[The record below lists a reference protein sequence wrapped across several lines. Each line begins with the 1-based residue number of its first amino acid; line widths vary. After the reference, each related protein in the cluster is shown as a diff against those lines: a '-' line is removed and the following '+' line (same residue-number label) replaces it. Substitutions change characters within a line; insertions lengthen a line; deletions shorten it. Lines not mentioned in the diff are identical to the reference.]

1 MPQPHRTDEPDL
13 VLPSGFDD
21 IVRVIDRYVVD
32 RRHGIPRG
40 RQSSRHR
47 LPALLLT
54 REPPADPAAEGA
66 TAAGAATAYSGRGE
80 PDPALSALVHVYH
93 HRLVRLGTGETGHLA
108 SLAPHALVDE
118 ELLACE
124 HPGEDGGRQDG
135 PHVRLLDRVARQLR
149 VTMPDG
155 SGTLR
160 MTEFDAC
167 LSVLRAVVAE
177 GDVADERR
185 ALRDRIYDK
194 YAWKFGF
201 AAEVT
206 ALGDELGARQWS
218 AITKLVTTPLAWLWR
233 WSYGVRID
241 RGARFRWVG
250 GMLDEPGRS
259 FLNAAMSL
267 RDAHLRSRAQ
277 DRADQ
282 GAPADA
288 GTAAASARSAASA
301 VSARDEAVV
310 RQVLLTALI
319 HDLARAARPPVW
331 SVRRPRRQWP
341 FVLLLPTVGDDDSP
355 SRRLLNSFSAV
366 SEDLGTCP
374 LLVLGAATADIPPY
388 AVGLPRQDPAS
399 QGIPSQATR
408 HTTEGTTA
416 RAVASLLAAGVAGQP
431 VEAVRAVPLSRV
443 RDNGTSAERPCVQR
457 AVRSRDRRA
466 GDWLRPVVA
475 ALAVTAVVAAGLF
488 QGLRTGATH
497 AGAGTSAVHHATD
510 TWCPRVST
518 GERVGITD
526 GSDTCEL
533 AHGLYAPELRSLE
546 ARLGRQNARVDL
558 TKPYRTLVF
567 FAPLSVGSASRRTVP
582 TGFQMLR
589 GALLAQKE
597 VNDLNLKSQM
607 PIRLLVANAG
617 EYFAFGSHG
626 GLNTANHSGV
636 DVAHMIVD
644 RIHRD
649 HIAGVIGLT
658 QSRPESLQAAI
669 ELDAQGVT
677 VLGTGVSG
685 QPMVDGDSP
694 VSYFQLSAPDARVA
708 RVMASFARR
717 SPRLAAL
724 TKVAPGHTAPAAVLV
739 FDPHDTYF
747 SADLKKRFTDAYGSA
762 AQVYPVP
769 YGESGNDSQTPSV
782 AASVCALIRRT
793 DGFIL
798 YAGRSSV
805 MYDLFY
811 YLQGDKQCRTHQ
823 GRVAV
828 LAESAAPNLVLH
840 PELMAREYGSLSLFY
855 NQFSLPDAKGPFATN
870 FRDSYGVSSDS
881 DGAAGYDAVKV
892 FFQVMNEIAVTD
904 PQFTPSAVVTF
915 LQSTGVTDYVG
926 ESGIMTFGKGHK
938 YPVDKEV
945 DIREITG
952 DGTRITDLTCGAVA
966 AKEDPVTHWGP
977 SGNFLCPED
986 D

>member
-1 MPQPHRTDEPDL
+1 MPQPHRTDEHDL
-13 VLPSGFDD
+13 VLPCGFDD

-32 RRHGIPRG
+32 RRTGIPPR

-47 LPALLLT
+47 LPALLFA
-54 REPPADPAAEGA
+54 REQAADPAAAGGSPAGVA
-66 TAAGAATAYSGRGE
+66 TDDTGRGE

-93 HRLVRLGTGETGHLA
+93 HRLVRLSTGETGHLA

-118 ELLACE
+118 ELLACDR
-124 HPGEDGGRQDG
+124 PGEDGEGQDG

-160 MTEFDAC
+160 LTEFDAC
-167 LSVLRAVVAE
+167 LSVLRADVVP
-177 GDVADERR
+177 GDVTDERR
-185 ALRDRIYDK
+185 ALRDTIYDK

-206 ALGDELGARQWS
+206 RLGEELGAKQWS

-277 DRADQ
+277 DRAGQ
-282 GAPADA
+282 EAPADEDA
-288 GTAAASARSAASA
+288 PAAAAMSA
-301 VSARDEAVV
+301 VSAVAARDEAVV

-331 SVRRPRRQWP
+331 SVRRPRRRWP
-341 FVLLLPTVGDDDSP
+341 FVLLLPTVGGDGSP
-355 SRRLLNSFSAV
+355 SRRLLNSFFAV
-366 SEDLGTCP
+366 SEDVGTCP
-374 LLVLGAATADIPPY
+374 LLVLGAATGDLPPY
-388 AVGLPRQDPAS
+388 AVGLPRHGGPFH
-399 QGIPSQATR
+399 GTR
-408 HTTEGTTA
+408 HSGNGTTVTTA
-416 RAVASLLAAGVAGQP
+416 QAVASLLAEGASGQP
-431 VEAVRAVPLSRV
+431 VEAVRVVPLSRV
-443 RDNGTSAERPCVQR
+443 PDNGATAERPVVR
-457 AVRSRDRRA
+457 RTVRSRDRRA

-475 ALAVTAVVAAGLF
+475 AVAVTAVVAAGLF
-488 QGLRTGATH
+488 QVVRPGETHSRTEPDPNPP
-497 AGAGTSAVHHATD
+497 ATD

-526 GSDTCEL
+526 GSDNCEL
-533 AHGLYAPELRSLE
+533 AHGLYAPELRELE
-546 ARLGRQNARVDL
+546 ARLGRQNAGVDR

-589 GALLAQKE
+589 GALLAQQQ

-626 GLNTANHSGV
+626 GLNTTNHSGV
-636 DVAHMIVD
+636 DVARMIVD

-685 QPMVDGDSP
+685 QPMVEGDSP

-708 RVMASFARR
+708 RIMASFARH

-724 TKVAPGHTAPAAVLV
+724 TKIGPGHTAPAAVVV
-739 FDPHDTYF
+739 FDPHDAYF
-747 SADLKKRFTDAYGSA
+747 STDLKTRFTAAYRSA
-762 AQVYPVP
+762 GPVYPVP
-769 YGESGNDSQTPSV
+769 YGESSNNSQTPSV
-782 AASVCALIRRT
+782 AAGICALIRRT

-805 MYDLFY
+805 MHDLFY
-811 YLQGDKQCRTHQ
+811 YLQDDKQCRTHQ

-840 PELMAREYGSLSLFY
+840 PEMMPQEYGSLSLFY
-855 NQFSLPDAKGPFATN
+855 SQFSLPDADGPFVRN
-870 FRDSYGVSSDS
+870 FRTSFDVSSDS
-881 DGAAGYDAVKV
+881 DAAAGYDAVKV
-892 FFQVMNEIAVTD
+892 FFKVMNQISVTD
-904 PQFTPSAVVTF
+904 PHFTPSAVVTF

-926 ESGIMTFGKGHK
+926 ESGIMTIGKGHK

-945 DIREITG
+945 DIREITE
-952 DGTRITDLTCGAVA
+952 DGTKITDLTCGAVSAKA
-966 AKEDPVTHWGP
+966 AAVTRWGP
-977 SGNFLCPED
+977 SGSFFCPED

>member
-1 MPQPHRTDEPDL
+1 MPQPHRTNENDL

-21 IVRVIDRYVVD
+21 IVRAIDRYVID
-32 RRHGIPRG
+32 RRTGVHH
-40 RQSSRHR
+40 RQRTARHR

-54 REPPADPAAEGA
+54 REPEAGA
-66 TAAGAATAYSGRGE
+66 TAAGTTTTGAPARDTGQGE

-93 HRLVRLGTGETGHLA
+93 HRLVRLNSGETGHLA
-108 SLAPHALVDE
+108 SLAPHAIVDE
-118 ELLACE
+118 ELLACD
-124 HPGEDGGRQDG
+124 HPGDDAEGRDG

-149 VTMPDG
+149 ATMPDG

-160 MTEFDAC
+160 LTEFDAC
-167 LSVLRAVVAE
+167 LSVLRASIVD
-177 GDVADERR
+177 GDVRDERR

-218 AITKLVTTPLAWLWR
+218 AITRLVTTPLAWLWR
-233 WSYGVRID
+233 WSYGVRVD

-250 GMLDEPGRS
+250 GLLDEPGRS
-259 FLNAAMSL
+259 FLNAALSL

-277 DRADQ
+277 ERADREAPAAA
-282 GAPADA
+282 GAP
-288 GTAAASARSAASA
+288 AASARSAVSA

-319 HDLARAARPPVW
+319 HDLTRAARPPVW
-331 SVRRPRRQWP
+331 SARRPRRRWP
-341 FVLLLPTVGDDDSP
+341 FVLLLPTVGGDGSP
-355 SRRLLNSFSAV
+355 SRKLLNSFSAV
-366 SEDLGTCP
+366 AEETATCP

-388 AVGLPRQDPAS
+388 AVGLPRPAV
-399 QGIPSQATR
+399 PSQNARPSTYGAT
-408 HTTEGTTA
+408 A
-416 RAVASLLAAGVAGQP
+416 QAVASVLAAGACGQP

-443 RDNGTSAERPCVQR
+443 PDNGTSAERPAVQR
-457 AVRSRDRRA
+457 TVRSRERR
-466 GDWLRPVVA
+466 GSDWLRPCIAAVA
-475 ALAVTAVVAAGLF
+475 VLAVLAVVAAGLTRVP
-488 QGLRTGATH
+488 GLG
-497 AGAGTSAVHHATD
+497 GTRPSPAPEPVAAAD
-510 TWCPRVST
+510 TWCPRVGT

-526 GSDTCEL
+526 GRDGCEL
-533 AHGLYAPELRSLE
+533 AHGLYADELRSLE
-546 ARLGRQNARVDL
+546 DRLGRQNAEVDRSG
-558 TKPYRTLVF
+558 PYRTLVF
-567 FAPLSVGSASRRTVP
+567 FAPLSVGSTSRRTVP

-607 PIRLLVANAG
+607 PIRLLVANSG
-617 EYFAFGSHG
+617 EYFHFGSRG
-626 GLNTANHSGV
+626 GLNRTNHSRV
-636 DVAHMIVD
+636 DVARMIVD

-677 VLGTGVSG
+677 VIGTGVSG
-685 QPMVDGDSP
+685 QPMVEGDSP

-717 SPRLAAL
+717 SPRLADL
-724 TKVAPGHTAPAAVLV
+724 TKVPPGHTAPAAVLV

-747 SADLKKRFTDAYGSA
+747 SADLRKRFTDAYGSA
-762 AQVYPVP
+762 GPVYPVP
-769 YGESGNDSQTPSV
+769 YSESGNDSQTASV
-782 AASVCALIRRT
+782 AAGVCALIHRT
-793 DGFIL
+793 DGFVL
-798 YAGRSSV
+798 YAGRAGV

-811 YLQGDKQCRTHQ
+811 YLQNDKQCRTHQ
-823 GRVAV
+823 GRIAV
-828 LAESAAPNLVLH
+828 LAESAAPSLVLH
-840 PELMAREYGSLSLFY
+840 PELMARQYGSLSLFY
-855 NQFSLPDAKGPFATN
+855 NQFSLPEAKGPFATD
-870 FRDSYGVSSDS
+870 FGKAYAMSSDS
-881 DGAAGYDAVKV
+881 DAAAGYDALNV
-892 FFQVMNEIAVTD
+892 FFKVMNEIAVTD

-938 YPVDKEV
+938 YPVNKEI

-952 DGTRITDLTCGAVA
+952 NGTRITDLTCGAVA
-966 AKEDPVTHWGP
+966 AREKPVTRWGP
-977 SGNFLCPED
+977 SGTFLCPED

>member
-1 MPQPHRTDEPDL
+1 MPQHHRTNENDL

-32 RRHGIPRG
+32 RRTGVPHG
-40 RQSSRHR
+40 RQRPRHR

-54 REPPADPAAEGA
+54 REPAPGTTAD
-66 TAAGAATAYSGRGE
+66 AATAPGAPPADTGQGE

-93 HRLVRLGTGETGHLA
+93 HRLVRLDAGGTGHLA

-124 HPGEDGGRQDG
+124 HPGEGAEGRDG

-160 MTEFDAC
+160 LPEFDAC
-167 LSVLRAVVAE
+167 LSVLRAAVVD
-177 GDVADERR
+177 GDVRDERR

-201 AAEVT
+201 AAEVG
-206 ALGDELGARQWS
+206 ALGEELGARHWS
-218 AITKLVTTPLAWLWR
+218 ALVKLVTTPLAWLWR
-233 WSYGVRID
+233 WSYGLRID

-259 FLNAAMSL
+259 FLNAALSL

-277 DRADQ
+277 DRADRE
-282 GAPADA
+282 APADA
-288 GTAAASARSAASA
+288 GAPADPARSAASA

-331 SVRRPRRQWP
+331 SARRPRRRWP
-341 FVLLLPTVGDDDSP
+341 FVLLLPTVGGDGSP

-366 SEDLGTCP
+366 AEETGNCP

-388 AVGLPRQDPAS
+388 AVGLPRP
-399 QGIPSQATR
+399 GVPSQAARPSTY
-408 HTTEGTTA
+408 GATA
-416 RAVASLLAAGVAGQP
+416 RAVASVLAAGASGQP
-431 VEAVRAVPLSRV
+431 AEAVRAVPLSRV
-443 RDNGTSAERPCVQR
+443 PDNGTSAERPAAQR
-457 AVRSRDRRA
+457 TVRSRERRA
-466 GDWLRPVVA
+466 SDWLRPVVA
-475 ALAVTAVVAAGLF
+475 AAAVLAVVAGLF
-488 QGLRTGATH
+488 QVPWPGAAHTR
-497 AGAGTSAVHHATD
+497 AGAVPAPRATD
-510 TWCPRVST
+510 TWCPKVAT

-526 GSDTCEL
+526 GSDGCEL
-533 AHGLYAPELRSLE
+533 AHGLYADELRALE
-546 ARLGRQNARVDL
+546 ARLGRQNAEVDR
-558 TKPYRTLVF
+558 TGPYRTLVF
-567 FAPLSVGSASRRTVP
+567 FAPLSVGSTSRRAVP

-589 GALLAQKE
+589 GALLAQKQ
-597 VNDLNLKSQM
+597 VNGLNLKSQM
-607 PIRLLVANAG
+607 PVRLLVANAG
-617 EYFAFGSHG
+617 EYFTFGSHG
-626 GLNTANHSGV
+626 GLNTKNHSGV
-636 DVAHMIVD
+636 DVARMIVD

-649 HIAGVIGLT
+649 RIAGVIGLT
-658 QSRPESLQAAI
+658 QSRPESLQAAV
-669 ELDAQGVT
+669 ELDARGVT

-685 QPMVDGDSP
+685 QPMVEGDSP

-724 TKVAPGHTAPAAVLV
+724 TKVPQGHTAPAAVLV
-739 FDPHDTYF
+739 FDPRDTYF

-762 AQVYPVP
+762 GPVHPVP
-769 YGESGNDSQTPSV
+769 YGESGDDSQTPSV
-782 AASVCALIRRT
+782 AAGICALIHRT
-793 DGFIL
+793 DGFVL

-811 YLQGDKQCRTHQ
+811 YLQNDKQCRTHR
-823 GRVAV
+823 GRIAV
-828 LAESAAPNLVLH
+828 LAESAAPSLVLH

-855 NQFSLPDAKGPFATN
+855 NQFSLPDDKGPFVAD
-870 FRDSYGVSSDS
+870 FRKAYGVSSDS
-881 DGAAGYDAVKV
+881 DAASGYDALKV
-892 FFQVMNEIAVTD
+892 FFKVMNEIAVTD

-938 YPVDKEV
+938 YPVNKEI

-952 DGTRITDLTCGAVA
+952 DGTTITDLTCGAVVAKA
-966 AKEDPVTHWGP
+966 APVTRWGP
-977 SGNFLCPED
+977 SGNFLCPD
-986 D
+986 DD

>member
-1 MPQPHRTDEPDL
+1 MPQPHRTNEPDL
-13 VLPSGFDD
+13 VLPGGFDD

-32 RRHGIPRG
+32 RRAGIPPG
-40 RQSSRHR
+40 QQSARHR

-54 REPPADPAAEGA
+54 REPAAGPAAEGTTA
-66 TAAGAATAYSGRGE
+66 SGPTAADTARGE
-80 PDPALSALVHVYH
+80 PDPALAALVHLYH
-93 HRLVRLGTGETGHLA
+93 HRLVRLTTGESGHLA

-118 ELLACE
+118 ELLACDQ
-124 HPGEDGGRQDG
+124 PGENAERQDG
-135 PHVRLLDRVARQLR
+135 PHVRLLDGVARQLR

-160 MTEFDAC
+160 LTEFDAC
-167 LSVLRAVVAE
+167 LSVLRAAIVP
-177 GDVADERR
+177 GDVMDERR

-201 AAEVT
+201 AAEVG
-206 ALGDELGARQWS
+206 ALGDELGAKHWS

-282 GAPADA
+282 EATA
-288 GTAAASARSAASA
+288 GPGTAASARSAASA

-331 SVRRPRRQWP
+331 SVRRPRRRWP
-341 FVLLLPTVGDDDSP
+341 FVLLLPTVGGDVSP
-355 SRRLLNSFSAV
+355 SRKLLNSFSAV
-366 SEDLGTCP
+366 SEDIGTCP
-374 LLVLGAATADIPPY
+374 LLILGAATADIPPY
-388 AVGLPRQDPAS
+388 AAGLTRP
-399 QGIPSQATR
+399 GIPNQGTRQNAPATP
-408 HTTEGTTA
+408 A
-416 RAVASLLAAGVAGQP
+416 QAVASLLAAGASGQP

-443 RDNGTSAERPCVQR
+443 PDNGALAEEAPVQR
-457 AVRSRDRRA
+457 PVRSRERRA
-466 GDWLRPVVA
+466 RDWLRPAVA
-475 ALAVTAVVAAGLF
+475 VLGVLALIAAGLF
-488 QGLRTGATH
+488 QLLGHGETPTP
-497 AGAGTSAVHHATD
+497 AGTRAASHATD

-526 GSDTCEL
+526 GSDGCEL
-533 AHGLYAPELRSLE
+533 AHGLYAPELKALE
-546 ARLGRQNARVDL
+546 AQLGRQNAHVERAG
-558 TKPYRTLVF
+558 PYRTLVF

-597 VNDLNLKSQM
+597 VNALNLKSQM

-617 EYFAFGSHG
+617 EYFAYGSHG
-626 GLNTANHSGV
+626 GLNTKNHSRV

-685 QPMVDGDSP
+685 QPMVEGDSP

-708 RVMASFARR
+708 RVMAAFARR

-762 AQVYPVP
+762 GPVYPVP
-769 YGESGNDSQTPSV
+769 YGESSNDSQTPSV
-782 AASVCALIRRT
+782 AAGICALIRRT

-811 YLQGDKQCRTHQ
+811 YLQSDKQCRTHQ

-828 LAESAAPNLVLH
+828 LAESPAPNLVLH
-840 PELMAREYGSLSLFY
+840 PELMAQQYGSLSLFY
-855 NQFSLPDAKGPFATN
+855 NQFSLPDTKGPFATN
-870 FRDSYGVSSDS
+870 FRSSYGIFSDS
-881 DGAAGYDAVKV
+881 DSAAGYDAVRV
-892 FFQVMNEIAVTD
+892 FFQVMNEISVTD

-915 LQSTGVTDYVG
+915 LQSTGVTDFVG

-938 YPVDKEV
+938 YPVNKEV
-945 DIREITG
+945 DIREITE

-966 AKEDPVTHWGP
+966 VKAAPVTRWGP

>member
-1 MPQPHRTDEPDL
+1 MPQPHRTDEHDL

-32 RRHGIPRG
+32 RRAGIPPG
-40 RQSSRHR
+40 RQSARHR

-54 REPPADPAAEGA
+54 REAAADPIAEGGPGA
-66 TAAGAATAYSGRGE
+66 GLAADDTGRGG

-93 HRLVRLGTGETGHLA
+93 HRLLRLSTGETGHLA

-118 ELLACE
+118 ELLACD
-124 HPGEDGGRQDG
+124 HPGEDAEGQDG

-160 MTEFDAC
+160 LTEFDAC
-167 LSVLRAVVAE
+167 LSVLRAAVVA

-194 YAWKFGF
+194 YAWRFGF
-201 AAEVT
+201 ASEVT
-206 ALGDELGARQWS
+206 ALGEELGAKQWS

-241 RGARFRWVG
+241 RGARLRWVG

-267 RDAHLRSRAQ
+267 RDAHVRSRAQ

-288 GTAAASARSAASA
+288 GAAAASARSAVSA

-310 RQVLLTALI
+310 RQVLLTALL
-319 HDLARAARPPVW
+319 HDLTRAARPPVW
-331 SVRRPRRQWP
+331 SVRRPRRRWP
-341 FVLLLPTVGDDDSP
+341 FVLLLPTVGGDDSP
-355 SRRLLNSFSAV
+355 SRKLLNSFSAV
-366 SEDLGTCP
+366 SEDVGTCP

-388 AVGLPRQDPAS
+388 AVGLPRAGVPS
-399 QGIPSQATR
+399 QGIR
-408 HTTEGTTA
+408 HGAHGTTA
-416 RAVASLLAAGVAGQP
+416 QTVASLLAAGASGQP

-443 RDNGTSAERPCVQR
+443 PDNGTSAERPAVQR
-457 AVRSRDRRA
+457 TVRARERRV
-466 GDWLRPVVA
+466 GDWLRPAVA
-475 ALAVTAVVAAGLF
+475 AVAVMAVVAAGLF
-488 QGLRTGATH
+488 QVLRPGGTH
-497 AGAGTSAVHHATD
+497 PRAEPVAGSRATD

-533 AHGLYAPELRSLE
+533 AHGLYAPELRALE
-546 ARLGRQNARVDL
+546 ARLGRQNADVDR
-558 TKPYRTLVF
+558 TEPYRTLVF
-567 FAPLSVGSASRRTVP
+567 FAPLSVGSTSRRTVP

-597 VNDLNLKSQM
+597 VNALNLKSQM

-626 GLNTANHSGV
+626 GLNTKNHSGV

-677 VLGTGVSG
+677 VLGIGVSG
-685 QPMVDGDSP
+685 QPMVEGDSP

-708 RVMASFARR
+708 RIMATFARR

-724 TKVAPGHTAPAAVLV
+724 TKAAPGHTAPAAVLV

-762 AQVYPVP
+762 GPVYPVP
-769 YGESGNDSQTPSV
+769 YGESGNDSQTSSV
-782 AASVCALIRRT
+782 AAGICALIRRT
-793 DGFIL
+793 DGFVL

-811 YLQGDKQCRTHQ
+811 YLQSDKQCRTHQ

-840 PELMAREYGSLSLFY
+840 PELMAQQYGSLSLFY

-870 FRDSYGVSSDS
+870 FRKTYGVSTDS
-881 DGAAGYDAVKV
+881 DAAAGYDAVNV
-892 FFQVMNEIAVTD
+892 FFRVMNKISVTD

-915 LQSTGVTDYVG
+915 LQLTGVADYVG
-926 ESGIMTFGKGHK
+926 ESGIMTIGKGHK
-938 YPVDKEV
+938 YPVNKEV

-966 AKEDPVTHWGP
+966 AEAAPVTRWGP
-977 SGNFLCPED
+977 SGNFLCPQD

>member
-1 MPQPHRTDEPDL
+1 MPQPHRTDEQDL
-13 VLPSGFDD
+13 VLPCGFDD

-32 RRHGIPRG
+32 RRTGVPPRRRG
-40 RQSSRHR
+40 SRHR
-47 LPALLLT
+47 LPALLLV
-54 REPPADPAAEGA
+54 REPAVGRTRAGTD
-66 TAAGAATAYSGRGE
+66 AAGVAAADAGRGE

-93 HRLVRLGTGETGHLA
+93 HRLVRLTTGETGHLA

-118 ELLACE
+118 ELLACDR
-124 HPGEDGGRQDG
+124 PAEDGEVYEG

-149 VTMPDG
+149 TTMPDG

-160 MTEFDAC
+160 LTEFDAC
-167 LSVLRAVVAE
+167 LSVLRADIVP
-177 GDVADERR
+177 GDVTDERR

-206 ALGDELGARQWS
+206 RLGDDLGAKQWS
-218 AITKLVTTPLAWLWR
+218 AITRVVTTPLAWLWR

-267 RDAHLRSRAQ
+267 RDAQLRSRAQ
-277 DRADQ
+277 ERAGQ
-282 GAPADA
+282 EAPADA
-288 GTAAASARSAASA
+288 GAPAVPARAAMSA

-331 SVRRPRRQWP
+331 SVRRPRRRWP
-341 FVLLLPTVGDDDSP
+341 FVLLLPTVGGDDSP

-366 SEDLGTCP
+366 SEDVGTCP
-374 LLVLGAATADIPPY
+374 VLVLGAATADIPPY
-388 AVGLPRQDPAS
+388 AVGLPRQ
-399 QGIPSQATR
+399 GIPFQGTR
-408 HTTEGTTA
+408 HGDNGTTA
-416 RAVASLLAAGVAGQP
+416 QAVASLLAAGASGQP
-431 VEAVRAVPLSRV
+431 VEAVRVVPLSRV
-443 RDNGTSAERPCVQR
+443 PDNGTAAERPVVQR
-457 AVRSRDRRA
+457 TVRSRDRRA

-475 ALAVTAVVAAGLF
+475 AVAVAAVVAGGLS
-488 QGLRTGATH
+488 QVLRPGETRPGTGGDAKPP
-497 AGAGTSAVHHATD
+497 ATD

-526 GSDTCEL
+526 GSDHCEL
-533 AHGLYAPELRSLE
+533 AHGLYAPELRELE
-546 ARLGRQNARVDL
+546 ARLGRQNAEVDR

-589 GALLAQKE
+589 GALLAQKQ

-617 EYFAFGSHG
+617 EYFAFGSRG
-626 GLNTANHSGV
+626 GLNTTNHSDV
-636 DVAHMIVD
+636 DVARMIVD
-644 RIHRD
+644 RIDRD

-669 ELDAQGVT
+669 ELDARGVT

-685 QPMVDGDSP
+685 QPMVEGDSP

-708 RVMASFARR
+708 RIMASFARH

-724 TKVAPGHTAPAAVLV
+724 TKVRPGHTAPAAVVV
-739 FDPHDTYF
+739 FDPHDRYF

-762 AQVYPVP
+762 GPVYPVP
-769 YGESGNDSQTPSV
+769 YGESGNDSRTPSV
-782 AASVCALIRRT
+782 AAGICALIRRT
-793 DGFIL
+793 DGFVL

-805 MYDLFY
+805 MHDLFY
-811 YLQGDKQCRTHQ
+811 YLQSDKQCRTHQ

-828 LAESAAPNLVLH
+828 LAESPAPNLVLH
-840 PELMAREYGSLSLFY
+840 PELMPQDYGSLSLFY
-855 NQFSLPDAKGPFATN
+855 TQFSLPDAQGPFVRN
-870 FRDSYGVSSDS
+870 FRKSFEVSSDS
-881 DGAAGYDAVKV
+881 DAAAGYDAVKV
-892 FFQVMNEIAVTD
+892 FFKVMNEISVTD

-945 DIREITG
+945 DIREITE
-952 DGTRITDLTCGAVA
+952 DGTKITGLTCGAVSAKA
-966 AKEDPVTHWGP
+966 AAVTRWGP
-977 SGNFLCPED
+977 SGSFFCPED

>member
-1 MPQPHRTDEPDL
+1 MPHPHRTNENDL

-21 IVRVIDRYVVD
+21 IVRVIDRYVID
-32 RRHGIPRG
+32 RRTGVQHR
-40 RQSSRHR
+40 RQSPRHR

-54 REPPADPAAEGA
+54 REPAAEAATQGA
-66 TAAGAATAYSGRGE
+66 TATGAAAPDTGQGE
-80 PDPALSALVHVYH
+80 PDPGLPGLVHVYH
-93 HRLVRLGTGETGHLA
+93 HRLVRLDTGGAGHLA
-108 SLAPHALVDE
+108 SLAPHAIVDE
-118 ELLACE
+118 ELLACD
-124 HPGEDGGRQDG
+124 HPAEDAEGRDG

-149 VTMPDG
+149 ATMPDG

-160 MTEFDAC
+160 LTEFDAC
-167 LSVLRAVVAE
+167 LSVLRAAIVD
-177 GDVADERR
+177 GDVRDERR

-206 ALGDELGARQWS
+206 ALGEELGARQWS
-218 AITKLVTTPLAWLWR
+218 AITRLVTTPLAWLWR
-233 WSYGVRID
+233 WSYGVRVD

-259 FLNAAMSL
+259 FLNAALSL

-277 DRADQ
+277 HRADRE
-282 GAPADA
+282 APAGA
-288 GTAAASARSAASA
+288 GDPAASARSAASA

-331 SVRRPRRQWP
+331 SARRPRRRWP
-341 FVLLLPTVGDDDSP
+341 FVLLLPTVGGDDSP
-355 SRRLLNSFSAV
+355 SRKLLNSFSAV
-366 SEDLGTCP
+366 SEETASCP
-374 LLVLGAATADIPPY
+374 MLVLGAATADIPPY
-388 AVGLPRQDPAS
+388 AVGLPRP
-399 QGIPSQATR
+399 GIPGQNARPSTYGAT
-408 HTTEGTTA
+408 A
-416 RAVASLLAAGVAGQP
+416 QAVASVLAAGASGQP

-443 RDNGTSAERPCVQR
+443 PDNGTSAERPAVQR
-457 AVRSRDRRA
+457 TVRSRERR
-466 GDWLRPVVA
+466 GSDWLRPAVA
-475 ALAVTAVVAAGLF
+475 AVAVLAVLAVVAAGLTRVP
-488 QGLRTGATH
+488 GLGGTRPR
-497 AGAGTSAVHHATD
+497 AGAGPASHATD
-510 TWCPRVST
+510 TWCPRVGT

-526 GSDTCEL
+526 GSDGCEL
-533 AHGLYAPELRSLE
+533 AHGLYASELRSLE
-546 ARLGRQNARVDL
+546 ARLGRQNAEVDR
-558 TKPYRTLVF
+558 TGPYRTLVF
-567 FAPLSVGSASRRTVP
+567 FAPLSVGSTSRRTVP

-589 GALLAQKE
+589 GALLAQKQ

-617 EYFAFGSHG
+617 EYFTFGSHG
-626 GLNTANHSGV
+626 GLNRNNHTRV
-636 DVAHMIVD
+636 DVARMIVD

-649 HIAGVIGLT
+649 HVAGVIGLT

-685 QPMVDGDSP
+685 QPMVEGDSP
-694 VSYFQLSAPDARVA
+694 VSYFQLSAPDERVA

-724 TKVAPGHTAPAAVLV
+724 TKIPRGHTAPAAVLV

-762 AQVYPVP
+762 GPVYPVP
-769 YGESGNDSQTPSV
+769 YSESGIDSQTSSV
-782 AASVCALIRRT
+782 AAGICALIHRT

-798 YAGRSSV
+798 YAGRAGV

-811 YLQGDKQCRTHQ
+811 NLQNDKQCSTHR
-823 GRVAV
+823 GRIAV
-828 LAESAAPNLVLH
+828 LSESAAPSLVLH
-840 PELMAREYGSLSLFY
+840 PELMAQQYGSLALFY
-855 NQFSLPDAKGPFATN
+855 NQFSLPGDKGAFGTD
-870 FRDSYGVSSDS
+870 FRKAYDVSPDS
-881 DGAAGYDAVKV
+881 DAAAGYDALKV
-892 FFQVMNEIAVTD
+892 FFKVMNEIAVTD

-938 YPVDKEV
+938 YPVNKEIDV
-945 DIREITG
+945 REITG
-952 DGTRITDLTCGAVA
+952 NGTRITDLRCGAVA
-966 AKEDPVTHWGP
+966 AEEDPVTRWGP
-977 SGNFLCPED
+977 SGDFLCPED

>member
-1 MPQPHRTDEPDL
+1 MPQPHRTNETDL

-21 IVRVIDRYVVD
+21 IVRVLDRYVVD
-32 RRHGIPRG
+32 RHNGIPHRRHGP
-40 RQSSRHR
+40 RHR

-54 REPPADPAAEGA
+54 REPAAEA
-66 TAAGAATAYSGRGE
+66 TADGTTATGAPPGDTGQGE
-80 PDPALSALVHVYH
+80 PDPALSALVHAYH
-93 HRLVRLGTGETGHLA
+93 HRLVRLHTGETGHLA

-124 HPGEDGGRQDG
+124 HPGEDTERRDG

-160 MTEFDAC
+160 LPEFDAC
-167 LSVLRAVVAE
+167 LSVLRASVAD
-177 GDVADERR
+177 GDVRDERR
-185 ALRDRIYDK
+185 VLRDRIYDK

-201 AAEVT
+201 AAEVG
-206 ALGDELGARQWS
+206 ALGEELGARQWS
-218 AITKLVTTPLAWLWR
+218 AVTKLVTAPLAWLWR

-259 FLNAAMSL
+259 FLNAALSL

-277 DRADQ
+277 DRADRE
-282 GAPADA
+282 APADA
-288 GTAAASARSAASA
+288 GAPAAPARSAASA

-310 RQVLLTALI
+310 RQILLTALV

-331 SVRRPRRQWP
+331 SARRPRRRWP
-341 FVLLLPTVGDDDSP
+341 FVLLLPTVGGDESP
-355 SRRLLNSFSAV
+355 SRRLLNSYSAV
-366 SEDLGTCP
+366 AEETGTCP
-374 LLVLGAATADIPPY
+374 LLVLGAATADVPPY
-388 AVGLPRQDPAS
+388 AVGLPRPGA
-399 QGIPSQATR
+399 PSRNARPSTYGAT
-408 HTTEGTTA
+408 A
-416 RAVASLLAAGVAGQP
+416 QAVASVLAAGAGGQQA
-431 VEAVRAVPLSRV
+431 EAVRAVPLSRV
-443 RDNGTSAERPCVQR
+443 PDNGTNAERPAVQR
-457 AVRSRDRRA
+457 TVRARERRRS
-466 GDWLRPVVA
+466 DWLRPAAATVA
-475 ALAVTAVVAAGLF
+475 VLAVIAAGLL
-488 QGLRTGATH
+488 QVPWPGAAHTGAET
-497 AGAGTSAVHHATD
+497 APRATD
-510 TWCPRVST
+510 TWCPRVGT

-526 GSDTCEL
+526 GSDACEL
-533 AHGLYAPELRSLE
+533 AHGLYADELRSLE
-546 ARLGRQNARVDL
+546 ARLGRQNADVDRS
-558 TKPYRTLVF
+558 KPYRTLVF
-567 FAPLSVGSASRRTVP
+567 FAPLSVGSTSRRTVP

-589 GALLAQKE
+589 GALLAQQE
-597 VNDLNLKSQM
+597 VNRLNLKSQM

-617 EYFAFGSHG
+617 EYFTFGSHG
-626 GLNTANHSGV
+626 GLNTKNHSGV
-636 DVAHMIVD
+636 DVARMIVE

-658 QSRPESLQAAI
+658 QSRPESLQAAV
-669 ELDAQGVT
+669 ELDAKGVT

-685 QPMVDGDSP
+685 QPMVEGDSP

-724 TKVAPGHTAPAAVLV
+724 TEVPRGHTAPAAVLV

-762 AQVYPVP
+762 GPVYPVP

-782 AASVCALIRRT
+782 AASVCALIHRT
-793 DGFIL
+793 DGFVL

-811 YLQGDKQCRTHQ
+811 YLQNDMQCRTHR
-823 GRVAV
+823 GRIAV
-828 LAESAAPNLVLH
+828 LAESAAPSLVLH
-840 PELMAREYGSLSLFY
+840 PELMAQQYSSLSLFY
-855 NQFSLPDAKGPFATN
+855 SQFSLPDDKGSFVTN
-870 FRDSYGVSSDS
+870 FRKAYEGSSDS
-881 DGAAGYDAVKV
+881 DAAAGYDALKV
-892 FFQVMNEIAVTD
+892 FFKVMNDIAVTD
-904 PQFTPSAVVTF
+904 PQFTPSAVVTY

-938 YPVDKEV
+938 YPVNKEI

-966 AKEDPVTHWGP
+966 AKEDPVTRWGP
-977 SGNFLCPED
+977 SGNFICPED
-986 D
+986 G

>member
-1 MPQPHRTDEPDL
+1 MPQPHRTNEHDL

-32 RRHGIPRG
+32 RRAGIPPR
-40 RQSSRHR
+40 RQSARHR

-54 REPPADPAAEGA
+54 REPAADTTAEGT
-66 TAAGAATAYSGRGE
+66 TAAGLAAADTVRGE

-93 HRLVRLGTGETGHLA
+93 HRLVRLSTGETGHLA

-118 ELLACE
+118 ELLACD
-124 HPGEDGGRQDG
+124 HPGEDAEGQDG

-160 MTEFDAC
+160 LTEFDAC
-167 LSVLRAVVAE
+167 LSVLRAAIAA
-177 GDVADERR
+177 GDVTDERR

-201 AAEVT
+201 ASEVG
-206 ALGDELGARQWS
+206 ALGDELGARHWS

-277 DRADQ
+277 GRADQ

-288 GTAAASARSAASA
+288 GAPAASARSAASA

-331 SVRRPRRQWP
+331 SVRRPRRRWP
-341 FVLLLPTVGDDDSP
+341 FVLLLPTVGGDDSP
-355 SRRLLNSFSAV
+355 SRKLLNSFSAV
-366 SEDLGTCP
+366 SEDVGTCP
-374 LLVLGAATADIPPY
+374 LLVLGAATADLPPY
-388 AVGLPRQDPAS
+388 AVGLPRP
-399 QGIPSQATR
+399 GIPSQGSR
-408 HTTEGTTA
+408 HSTHGTTA
-416 RAVASLLAAGVAGQP
+416 QAVTSLLAAGASGQP

-443 RDNGTSAERPCVQR
+443 PDNGTSAERPVVQR
-457 AVRSRDRRA
+457 TVRSRERRA
-466 GDWLRPVVA
+466 SDWLRPAVA
-475 ALAVTAVVAAGLF
+475 AVAVLAVVAAGLF
-488 QGLRTGATH
+488 QAVRAGETH
-497 AGAGTSAVHHATD
+497 SRAETRAVPRAAD
-510 TWCPRVST
+510 TWCPRVGT

-533 AHGLYAPELRSLE
+533 AHGLYASELRALE
-546 ARLGRQNARVDL
+546 ARLGRQNADVDR
-558 TKPYRTLVF
+558 TRPYRTLVF
-567 FAPLSVGSASRRTVP
+567 FAPLSVGSTSRRTVP

-617 EYFAFGSHG
+617 EYFTFGSHG
-626 GLNTANHSGV
+626 GLNTKNHTGV
-636 DVAHMIVD
+636 DVARMIVD

-685 QPMVDGDSP
+685 QPMVEGDSP

-708 RVMASFARR
+708 RIMASFARR

-724 TKVAPGHTAPAAVLV
+724 TKIAPGHTAPAAVLV

-762 AQVYPVP
+762 GPVYPVP

-782 AASVCALIRRT
+782 AAGICALIRRT
-793 DGFIL
+793 DGFVL

-811 YLQGDKQCRTHQ
+811 YLQSDKQCRTHQ

-855 NQFSLPDAKGPFATN
+855 NQFSLPDAKGPFVTN
-870 FRDSYGVSSDS
+870 FRNSYEVSSDS
-881 DGAAGYDAVKV
+881 DAAAGYDAVKV
-892 FFQVMNEIAVTD
+892 FFQVMNEISVTD

-915 LQSTGVTDYVG
+915 LQSTGVTDFVG

-938 YPVDKEV
+938 YPVNKEV
-945 DIREITG
+945 DIREITE

-966 AKEDPVTHWGP
+966 AKAAPVTRWGP

>member
-1 MPQPHRTDEPDL
+1 MPQPHRTNENDL

-32 RRHGIPRG
+32 RRNGAPHG
-40 RQSSRHR
+40 RQSPGHR
-47 LPALLLT
+47 LPALLFT
-54 REPPADPAAEGA
+54 REPAPGGTTSGTTP
-66 TAAGAATAYSGRGE
+66 AGAATPDTGQGE
-80 PDPALSALVHVYH
+80 PDPALSALVHAYH
-93 HRLVRLGTGETGHLA
+93 HRLVRLSTGETGHLA

-124 HPGEDGGRQDG
+124 HPGEDTDRPEG

-160 MTEFDAC
+160 LTEFDAC
-167 LSVLRAVVAE
+167 LSVLRADIAD
-177 GDVADERR
+177 GDVRDERR

-206 ALGDELGARQWS
+206 ALGEELGARQWS
-218 AITKLVTTPLAWLWR
+218 AITRLVTTPLAWLWR

-259 FLNAAMSL
+259 FLNAALSL

-277 DRADQ
+277 DRADREAGADA
-282 GAPADA
+282 GAPA
-288 GTAAASARSAASA
+288 AAAARSAASA

-310 RQVLLTALI
+310 RQVLLTALL

-331 SVRRPRRQWP
+331 SARRPRRRWP
-341 FVLLLPTVGDDDSP
+341 FVLLLPTVGGDDSP
-355 SRRLLNSFSAV
+355 SRKLLNSFSAV
-366 SEDLGTCP
+366 SEEPGTCP

-388 AVGLPRQDPAS
+388 AVALPRP
-399 QGIPSQATR
+399 GIPGQNARPSTYGAT
-408 HTTEGTTA
+408 A
-416 RAVASLLAAGVAGQP
+416 LAVASVLAAGASGHP
-431 VEAVRAVPLSRV
+431 AEAVRAVPLSRV
-443 RDNGTSAERPCVQR
+443 PDHGTNAERPAVQR
-457 AVRSRDRRA
+457 TVRSREPR
-466 GDWLRPVVA
+466 GSDWLRPAVA
-475 ALAVTAVVAAGLF
+475 GVAVLAVLAVIAAGLSRVP
-488 QGLRTGATH
+488 GLGGTHHRTEPPPV
-497 AGAGTSAVHHATD
+497 SRATD
-510 TWCPRVST
+510 TWCPRVGT

-526 GSDTCEL
+526 GSDGCEL

-546 ARLGRQNARVDL
+546 ARLGRQNADVDRS
-558 TKPYRTLVF
+558 KPYRTLVF
-567 FAPLSVGSASRRTVP
+567 LAPLSVGSTSRRTVP

-589 GALLAQKE
+589 GALLAQDQ
-597 VNDLNLKSQM
+597 VNHLNLKSQM

-617 EYFAFGSHG
+617 EYFTYGSHG
-626 GLNTANHSGV
+626 GLNTRNDSHV
-636 DVAHMIVD
+636 DVAHMIVR

-685 QPMVDGDSP
+685 QPMVEGDSP
-694 VSYFQLSAPDARVA
+694 VSYFQLSAPDERVA

-724 TKVAPGHTAPAAVLV
+724 TKAAPGHGAPAAVLV
-739 FDPHDTYF
+739 FDPHDAYF
-747 SADLKKRFTDAYGSA
+747 SVDLKSRFTRAYGSA
-762 AQVYPVP
+762 GPVYPVP
-769 YGESGNDSQTPSV
+769 YGESSKDSRTAAV
-782 AASVCALIRRT
+782 AAGVCALIRRT
-793 DGFIL
+793 NGFVV

-811 YLQGDKQCRTHQ
+811 YLQSDKQCRTRQ

-828 LAESAAPNLVLH
+828 LAESPAPGLVQH
-840 PELMAREYGSLSLFY
+840 PETMPREFGSLSLFY
-855 NQFSLPDAKGPFATN
+855 NQFSLPDAKGPFATS
-870 FRDSYGVSSDS
+870 FKGSYDVSADS
-881 DGAAGYDAVKV
+881 DAAAGYDAVRV
-892 FFQVMNEIAVTD
+892 FFRVMNDMLDTD
-904 PQFTPSAVVTF
+904 PRFTPSAVVTY
-915 LQSTGVTDYVG
+915 LQSTGVTDFVG
-926 ESGIMTFGKGHK
+926 ESGIMTFGKGRK
-938 YPVDKEV
+938 YPVNKEV
-945 DIREITG
+945 DIREITA
-952 DGTRITDLTCGAVA
+952 DGSIVDDLTCGAVDVKA
-966 AKEDPVTHWGP
+966 APVTRWGP
-977 SGNFLCPED
+977 PGTFICPED